1 MSEKSNLRQIYD
13 LLSET
18 YPTATNIVIEAWP
31 GGIKADVTTREHEFS
46 EDAARRVNFLNGGGV
61 EQLNTERNQ

>member
-31 GGIKADVTTREHEFS
+31 SGVKAEVTTREYELIQQEECHTRRKNES
-46 EDAARRVNFLNGGGV
+46 E
-61 EQLNTERNQ
+61 ER